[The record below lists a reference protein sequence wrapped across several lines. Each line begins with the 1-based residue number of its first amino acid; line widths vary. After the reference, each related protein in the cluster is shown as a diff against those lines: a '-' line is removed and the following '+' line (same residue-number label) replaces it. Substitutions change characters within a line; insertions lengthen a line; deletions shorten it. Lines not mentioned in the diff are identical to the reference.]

1 MKQSKPTQATTRP
14 AVIFQPALLDG
25 INLIAETVKPTLGPL
40 PRFVAIEANM
50 RDRPPELLD
59 DAGTIARRI
68 VQVADPAADAG
79 AMMLRHALWRMHE
92 QCGDGSATMA
102 VIAQALMQQAAKAV
116 AAGAH
121 PALLRRG
128 IDQGIERAV
137 QSLHAQAIRLPG
149 GRQGRELLA
158 SLAKSL
164 CHDDELRDV
173 LVEIV
178 DIAGAD
184 GAIQVVN
191 NDGRR
196 VDREY
201 VEGAMWESPWL
212 TGGFATDAAQKIGR
226 IEDASV
232 VLLDGKLDTAANAL
246 TGLKRLHDLGVS
258 SIVVI
263 AGDIADEAK
272 AVFIQAKLSG
282 MFKILPIKAPGFD
295 AKRAVALQDIAAL
308 TGARVLFED
317 GAGFARLSQEDL
329 GEVRRAWATAK
340 QFGLIG
346 GRRDPAALRASVAS
360 VRAKIE
366 DTTDLSEINDLR
378 QRLGR
383 LCGGLAIVRVGAA
396 TSKMQD
402 ARKDEAIR
410 LARAMQ
416 MAARRG
422 MIAGGGAALFRAGK
436 DVRAHVQADEHADAD
451 MVWGMRCVARALEAP
466 LAVIA
471 ANAGFD
477 SPDIVGQ
484 VRVAQRNG
492 AGDGHGFDA
501 RRGEVTDMRAA
512 GILDSAETVERA
524 LRIAGSLAGMAITT
538 DAVVLHRKPQM
549 STNP

>member
-1 MKQSKPTQATTRP
+1 M
-14 AVIFQPALLDG
+14 
-25 INLIAETVKPTLGPL
+25 
-40 PRFVAIEANM
+40 
-50 RDRPPELLD
+50 
-59 DAGTIARRI
+59 
-68 VQVADPAADAG
+68 
-79 AMMLRHALWRMHE
+79 
-92 QCGDGSATMA
+92 
-102 VIAQALMQQAAKAV
+102 
-116 AAGAH
+116 
-121 PALLRRG
+121 
-128 IDQGIERAV
+128 
-137 QSLHAQAIRLPG
+137 
-149 GRQGRELLA
+149 
-158 SLAKSL
+158 
-164 CHDDELRDV
+164 RDV

-232 VLLDGKLDTAANAL
+232 VLLDGKLDSAATAL
-246 TGLKRLHDLGVS
+246 EGLKRLHDLGVTNV
-258 SIVVI
+258 VVI

-308 TGARVLFED
+308 TGARVVFED
-317 GAGFARLSQEDL
+317 GAGFAHLAQDDL

-346 GRRDPAALRASVAS
+346 GRRDPMTLRASVAA
-360 VRAKIE
+360 VRARIE
-366 DTTDLSEINDLR
+366 DTTDLSEINELR

-396 TSKMQD
+396 TSKMQE
-402 ARKDEAIR
+402 ARKDEALR
-410 LARAMQ
+410 LARALQ

-422 MIAGGGAALFRAGK
+422 VLAGGGAALFRAGK
-436 DVRAHVQADEHADAD
+436 DVRTRAQGQANDEADI
-451 MVWGMRCVARALEAP
+451 VWGVRCVAHALEAP

-471 ANAGFD
+471 ANAGFE

-484 VRVAQRNG
+484 VRSVQRNG
-492 AGDGHGFDA
+492 AEAGHGFDA
-501 RRGEVTDMRAA
+501 RRGVVTDMRAA
-512 GILDSAETVERA
+512 GILDSAEIVEHA
-524 LRIAGSLAGMAITT
+524 LRIAGSLVGMAITT